1 MTPLRGAILIL
12 AGLVALYEG
21 WRIGHGPRVIGA
33 VALGLVA
40 IAVGVWR
47 LTHKEAPRRT
57 RS

>member
-12 AGLVALYEG
+12 AGVIALYEG
-21 WRIGHGPRVIGA
+21 WRIGHGPRVYWA

-47 LTHKEAPRRT
+47 LPHPEPPRRLK
-57 RS
+57 